1 MNFDNWTNQ
10 APGRLR
16 EDPLWKSRYYQYA
29 MCLYDLTWEDCEQL
43 NKDFRGREVAK
54 QLIRSCG
61 SIGANMVEAYGRAA
75 GTPDHRRVLRI
86 SLGEARETKGWYLR
100 ARHIISED
108 VLKSRLDILDQIIA
122 LLVSI
127 VFRK

>member
-1 MNFDNWTNQ
+1 MTFDNWTNQ

-16 EDPLWKSRYYQYA
+16 EDPLWKLRYYQYA
-29 MCLYDLTWEDCEQL
+29 IYLYDLTWEDCVQL

-61 SIGANMVEAYGRAA
+61 SIGANMEEAYGRTA

-100 ARHIISED
+100 ARHILPED

-122 LLVSI
+122 LLVNI